1 MDDWQRRVDAA
12 WDAADDRGEAATVA
26 AILALAAER
35 PAGDAA
41 ALYESAGAY
50 DYAGREAEA
59 EPLYRAA
66 LDAGLAEPERSRATI
81 QLASTLRNLDR
92 PEEAVELL
100 RDLLAAQPAG
110 APLAGD
116 AHAFAALALFDLGLK
131 AEALREALTAL
142 APHASRYGRA
152 ISAYAAELDDA

>member
-1 MDDWQRRVDAA
+1 MDDWQQRVDAI
-12 WDAADDRGEAATVA
+12 WDDAAERGEEATLA

-35 PAGDAA
+35 PSGDPL
-41 ALYESAGAY
+41 ALSESAGAY

-66 LDAGLAEPERSRATI
+66 LDAGLPEPERSRATI

-100 RDLLAAQPAG
+100 RDLLADRPHD
-110 APLAGD
+110 PLAAD
-116 AHAFAALALFDLGLK
+116 ARAFAALALFDLGLG
-131 AEALREALTAL
+131 AEALREALAAL
-142 APHASRYGRA
+142 VPHLARYGRA
-152 ISAYAAELDDA
+152 VSAYAAELDDE